1 MLYIY
6 MCVCVCLYI
15 CFVEVHSACLYY
27 FWLFSCV
34 TYPSCKS
41 CISCIDRNLQPM
53 GMNLYISIF
62 VCLYLYVLYRIV
74 HIGTVGR
81 YDCSGQVHMQR
92 PPTEYYMSKIT
103 TSNGLTP
110 FNIDKF
116 LSIFMLF
123 LTLNFF
129 FSIVQGRFHQAGFQN
144 IDWRRRRKRKGWMI
158 LQEVIKRLKYY
169 ILVLLYIHV
178 YIYIILY

>member
-1 MLYIY
+1 
-6 MCVCVCLYI
+6 
-15 CFVEVHSACLYY
+15 
-27 FWLFSCV
+27 
-34 TYPSCKS
+34 
-41 CISCIDRNLQPM
+41 M

-92 PPTEYYMSKIT
+92 PPTEYYMSKIS

-123 LTLNFF
+123 LTLIFF
-129 FSIVQGRFHQAGFQN
+129 FHSTR
-144 IDWRRRRKRKGWMI
+144 
-158 LQEVIKRLKYY
+158 EVSPSWFPK
-169 ILVLLYIHV
+169 H
-178 YIYIILY
+178 